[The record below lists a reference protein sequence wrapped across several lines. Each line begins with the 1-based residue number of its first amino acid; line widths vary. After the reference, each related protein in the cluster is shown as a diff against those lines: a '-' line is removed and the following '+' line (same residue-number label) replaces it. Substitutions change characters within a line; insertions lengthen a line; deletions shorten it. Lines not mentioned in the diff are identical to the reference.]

1 MQEGLQQAIKN
12 ARARRLQGIQRVQWS
27 VRVAMGCKG
36 SMGCKR
42 CKRYDC
48 MQGLQQPEASPFYP
62 LAAAAQLASV
72 PLCVSSLTLGRDKDP
87 SSWILGSP
95 LLCPCSH
102 QLSRGQLQAALTS
115 PQDIFGV
122 SKPLKETKPPPQ

>member
-1 MQEGLQQAIKN
+1 
-12 ARARRLQGIQRVQWS
+12 
-27 VRVAMGCKG
+27 
-36 SMGCKR
+36 
-42 CKRYDC
+42 